1 MIRPQAMIA
10 EDPTFVAEV
19 EELIIEESVN
29 VEAAVAEVI
38 RRFEKIMDSMEDQY
52 LRERSTDVR
61 DVGRRIIS
69 KLLFV
74 EGDISPELE
83 KPAIVVSTHLVPSLT
98 VHLERDKILGF
109 ATEKGGNTSHA
120 AILARSLDI
129 PAVSGLHEF
138 TRRISPED
146 LLIIDGKEGIVII
159 NPDEETE
166 KNYRR
171 HLEEHISE
179 RKRVAQVASQPGITT
194 DGTKIK
200 IQGNIGRPADLQQAV
215 KYKTDGIG
223 LYRTEFSFMSHSKLP
238 NEEALAEEYI
248 TAAKAFPDQGV
259 ALRILDIGGDK
270 FPPAIPLAHE
280 ENPFIGMRGLRLML
294 QHAEDLLLPQM
305 KAIIRA
311 SKAGK
316 ISILYPMVASIE
328 DLEAAKEL
336 FQKAREQVEA
346 DGHEVREDIEQG
358 IMIEVPSCLPMLQD
372 ILEECDFATVGT
384 NDLIQYVLAAD
395 RNSER
400 MSDAYNPY
408 HPAILRMLNTICT
421 TADELN
427 KPISICGEMA
437 SDLTML
443 PLLLGMGYRCL
454 SLNIAAVPYVR
465 QAIRTLD
472 LKACKTLS
480 EKVMPLTHED
490 DIKSTLESFSNNN
503 PS

>member
-1 MIRPQAMIA
+1 
-10 EDPTFVAEV
+10 
-19 EELIIEESVN
+19 
-29 VEAAVAEVI
+29 
-38 RRFEKIMDSMEDQY
+38 
-52 LRERSTDVR
+52 
-61 DVGRRIIS
+61 
-69 KLLFV
+69 
-74 EGDISPELE
+74 
-83 KPAIVVSTHLVPSLT
+83 
-98 VHLERDKILGF
+98 
-109 ATEKGGNTSHA
+109 
-120 AILARSLDI
+120 
-129 PAVSGLHEF
+129 
-138 TRRISPED
+138 
-146 LLIIDGKEGIVII
+146 
-159 NPDEETE
+159 
-166 KNYRR
+166 
-171 HLEEHISE
+171 
-179 RKRVAQVASQPGITT
+179 
-194 DGTKIK
+194 
-200 IQGNIGRPADLQQAV
+200 
-215 KYKTDGIG
+215 
-223 LYRTEFSFMSHSKLP
+223 
-238 NEEALAEEYI
+238 
-248 TAAKAFPDQGV
+248 
-259 ALRILDIGGDK
+259 
-270 FPPAIPLAHE
+270 
-280 ENPFIGMRGLRLML
+280 ML

-305 KAIIRA
+305 TAIIRA